1 MDEKAQS
8 TDYLLIL
15 IIGIILAVV
24 AIVIL
29 LSYFHGS
36 NLSV

>member
-1 MDEKAQS
+1 MDEKAQ
-8 TDYLLIL
+8 TDYLLLL